1 MLGLS
6 AASTR
11 LVRCKRALPPP
22 DQIDAGSA
30 GGVKVGQLERHLN
43 LLQVGILDVIAVE
56 LEVLELVHVD
66 PSLNP

>member
-1 MLGLS
+1 
-6 AASTR
+6 
-11 LVRCKRALPPP
+11 
-22 DQIDAGSA
+22 
-30 GGVKVGQLERHLN
+30 VKVGQLERHLN